1 MTVIEFPDMV
11 PGGPTGV
18 DAPEAVALSAG
29 VVRCSNYTAHLGAH
43 FLKHLTLFF
52 NTVAYLNAVVMR
64 FAYRPVEERVARL
77 EGRVFWDQ
85 AGVPVYVVRIRV
97 MPMLPNAEGWVRACM
112 AAIGL
117 ALHHA

>member
-43 FLKHLTLFF
+43 TIKPYPYFLTPGI
-52 NTVAYLNAVVMR
+52 LNALLMGSAR
-64 FAYRPVEERVARL
+64 RPVKKRVVRR
-77 EGRVFWDQ
+77 EGRVFW
-85 AGVPVYVVRIRV
+85 V
-97 MPMLPNAEGWVRACM
+97 
-112 AAIGL
+112 
-117 ALHHA
+117 